1 MVMNQ
6 IPPREPWWRGPF
18 WRFVLIGV
26 AYIALMAAIVCIM
39 LWAF

>member
-1 MVMNQ
+1 MNQ
-6 IPPREPWWRGPF
+6 IPPRDPWWRGPF

-26 AYIALMAAIVCIM
+26 AYIALMGAIVFIM